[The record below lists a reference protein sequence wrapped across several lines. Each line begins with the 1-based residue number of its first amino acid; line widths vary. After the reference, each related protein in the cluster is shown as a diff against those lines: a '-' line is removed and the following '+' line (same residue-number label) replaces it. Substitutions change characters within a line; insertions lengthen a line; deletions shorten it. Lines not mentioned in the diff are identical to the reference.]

1 MPTNWR
7 HSVRVQTE
15 GDGHV
20 NEDTCGFT
28 GASAWVIDGATSLLP
43 ELDLPGPSNPSWY
56 ARTLDLLLSDSARTP
71 APAPADGTGA
81 GTGSEAGSEAGAVL
95 RDALRRVDKV
105 AQDHAAGERARFPS
119 AALCLAQLT
128 ATGVELLVLADC
140 HAAVELADGSVV
152 HVTSEPADA
161 RVQRENPAD
170 PEEARELLRR
180 DRELRNTPGRLW
192 VARREPEAVQHAH
205 LVRLASPRRVVLASD
220 GAWRAV
226 DLGLVDGAGGFL
238 RAAATPLGAQR
249 LLLELRGYQ
258 ERTGEK
264 ADDATILTVVP
275 DA

>member
-1 MPTNWR
+1 MPISWR

-20 NEDTCGFT
+20 NEDSCGFA
-28 GASAWVIDGATSLLP
+28 GSSAWVIDGATSLLP

-56 ARTLDLLLSDSARTP
+56 ARTLDLLLAEAAGSPPLP
-71 APAPADGTGA
+71 APGGSVA
-81 GTGSEAGSEAGAVL
+81 GGILE
-95 RDALRRVDKV
+95 DALRRVDAV
-105 AQDHAAGERARFPS
+105 AEDRTAGERTRFPS

-128 ATGVELLVLADC
+128 GDGVEVLVLADC
-140 HAAVELADGSVV
+140 HAAVELEDGSVA
-152 HVTSEPADA
+152 HVTSEPADL
-161 RVQRENPAD
+161 RVQREDPAG
-170 PEEARELLRR
+170 PEQAHELLRR

-205 LVRLASPRRVVLASD
+205 LQRLPAPRRVVLASD

-226 DLGLVDGAGGFL
+226 ELGLVDGPAGFL
-238 RAAATPLGAQR
+238 RAASTPIGAQR
-249 LLLELRGYQ
+249 LLLDLRAHQ
-258 ERTGEK
+258 QAAGEK

>member
-1 MPTNWR
+1 MPINWR

-20 NEDTCGFT
+20 IEDSCGFA

-56 ARTLDLLLSDSARTP
+56 ARTLDLLLGEAARSA
-71 APAPADGTGA
+71 AAAE
-81 GTGSEAGSEAGAVL
+81 SEHSAARAVL
-95 RDALRRVDKV
+95 ADALRRVDAV
-105 AQDHAAGERARFPS
+105 AEERAAGERARFPS

-128 ATGVELLVLADC
+128 GGGVEVLVLADC
-140 HAAVELADGSVV
+140 HAVLELEDRSVA
-152 HVTSEPADA
+152 HVTSEPADL
-161 RVQRENPAD
+161 RVHREQPAG
-170 PEEARELLRR
+170 PEQTQELLRR

-205 LVRLASPRRVVLASD
+205 LQRLPRPRRLVLVSD

-226 DLGLVDGAGGFL
+226 ELGLVDGPAGLL
-238 RAAATPLGAQR
+238 RAASTPIGAQR
-249 LLLELRGYQ
+249 LLLELRGRQ
-258 ERTGEK
+258 LAAGEK

-275 DA
+275 GA